1 MKIIG
6 VAFTFG
12 DEDQNICYFVSLVD
26 DIKKHAEIN
35 DTIAPDS
42 QDPSITIDERYGNI
56 GCEVSSLG
64 EPNWVDFW
72 LKMNIKQVQR
82 KSLYLLK
89 CNKGKT

>member
-35 DTIAPDS
+35 DTLAPDS

-56 GCEVSSLG
+56 GCGISNLVIQS
-64 EPNWVDFW
+64 WTYFF
-72 LKMNIKQVQR
+72 
-82 KSLYLLK
+82 LYS
-89 CNKGKT
+89 NKA

>member
-35 DTIAPDS
+35 DTLAPDS
-42 QDPSITIDERYGNI
+42 QDPSITIDERYGKI
-56 GCEVSSLG
+56 GCGVSSMG
-64 EPNWVDFW
+64 KNQINFW
-72 LKMNIKQVQR
+72 LKMNIKQIQR

>member
-35 DTIAPDS
+35 DTLAPDS
-42 QDPSITIDERYGNI
+42 QDPSITIDERYGKI
-56 GCEVSSLG
+56 GCGVSSLRK
-64 EPNWVDFW
+64 NKIDFW

-82 KSLYLLK
+82 KSLY
-89 CNKGKT
+89 TR

>member
-35 DTIAPDS
+35 DTLAPDS

-56 GCEVSSLG
+56 GYRVSSSGGTKPGGFLAKD
-64 EPNWVDFW
+64 EH
-72 LKMNIKQVQR
+72 
-82 KSLYLLK
+82 
-89 CNKGKT
+89 

>member
-12 DEDQNICYFVSLVD
+12 EEDQNICYFVSLVD

-35 DTIAPDS
+35 DTLAPDS

-56 GCEVSSLG
+56 ACQVSSL
-64 EPNWVDFW
+64 EKLF
-72 LKMNIKQVQR
+72 
-82 KSLYLLK
+82 
-89 CNKGKT
+89 

>member
-35 DTIAPDS
+35 DTLAPDS

-56 GCEVSSLG
+56 GYWVSSSGGTKPGGFLAKD
-64 EPNWVDFW
+64 EH
-72 LKMNIKQVQR
+72 
-82 KSLYLLK
+82 
-89 CNKGKT
+89 

>member
-26 DIKKHAEIN
+26 EIKKHAEIN
-35 DTIAPDS
+35 DTLAPDS

-56 GCEVSSLG
+56 GCGVSSLG
-64 EPNWVDFW
+64 
-72 LKMNIKQVQR
+72 IKNR
-82 KSLYLLK
+82 
-89 CNKGKT
+89 

>member
-35 DTIAPDS
+35 DTLAPDS

-56 GCEVSSLG
+56 SCEVSSSG
-64 EPNWVDFW
+64 DT
-72 LKMNIKQVQR
+72 
-82 KSLYLLK
+82 KSQMF
-89 CNKGKT
+89 GKK